1 MDHQALLVP
10 QVLVVTG
17 DLLARLGLL
26 VAQGMLVTKVLW
38 EILDQLAK
46 QGSKDKLAQQVPVD
60 PLVQL
65 EKAVLGDKLVKV
77 AKQDL
82 LVHQAQLAHLVLL
95 DHLDLRVRRDH
106 KDQQDP
112 GAQQDHQD
120 LQVH

>member
-95 DHLDLRVRRDH
+95 GHLDLRVRRDH